1 MDFKKGS
8 LEVMLKPRIIARMDI
23 KNANL
28 IKSINLEGLK
38 IIGNP
43 NEYAKNYY
51 EDGADEI
58 LFMDC
63 VATLYGR
70 NNLSEMI
77 YKSTKDIFVPIAV
90 GGGIRSFEDVKM
102 MLNSGAD
109 KVVIN
114 TLCIENQGLINE
126 AAKIFGSQCLV
137 GSIDYYEDSLKRL
150 VVKNG
155 SKITEVE
162 ALSLSKKLEDL
173 GIGEIMFN
181 SINRDGM
188 KKGYDID
195 FLKKAS
201 KEINIPIIVCG
212 GAGSWKDMLDV
223 VKDTNCDAVAA
234 SNIFHH
240 VEYSTYLAKKFL
252 YDNKLNFRK
261 AELFHN

>member
-43 NEYAKNYY
+43 NEYAKKYY

-109 KVVIN
+109 KVAIN
-114 TLCIENQGLINE
+114 TAAVNDPQFITFLANLI
-126 AAKIFGSQCLV
+126 GSQ
-137 GSIDYYEDSLKRL
+137 SI
-150 VVKNG
+150 
-155 SKITEVE
+155 I
-162 ALSLSKKLEDL
+162 
-173 GIGEIMFN
+173 I
-181 SINRDGM
+181 SI
-188 KKGYDID
+188 
-195 FLKKAS
+195 
-201 KEINIPIIVCG
+201 E
-212 GAGSWKDMLDV
+212 
-223 VKDTNCDAVAA
+223 
-234 SNIFHH
+234 
-240 VEYSTYLAKKFL
+240 AKKRNNNWEV
-252 YDNKLNFRK
+252 YTSNGRDPRVKM
-261 AELFHN
+261 

>member
-43 NEYAKNYY
+43 NEYAKKYY

-109 KVVIN
+109 KVAIN
-114 TLCIENQGLINE
+114 TAAVNDPQFITFLANLI
-126 AAKIFGSQCLV
+126 GSQ
-137 GSIDYYEDSLKRL
+137 SIIISIEAKKRNNNWE
-150 VVKNG
+150 VYTSNG
-155 SKITEVE
+155 
-162 ALSLSKKLEDL
+162 
-173 GIGEIMFN
+173 
-181 SINRDGM
+181 RDPTG
-188 KKGYDID
+188 K
-195 FLKKAS
+195 
-201 KEINIPIIVCG
+201 
-212 GAGSWKDMLDV
+212 DV
-223 VKDTNCDAVAA
+223 VKWVKQVEKLGAGEILLTSIDQEGTRKGFDIELNKAVTSATNLPVISSGGFGKIDHAKNLIDTCEISGIALADALHYKRYKLME
-234 SNIFHH
+234 I
-240 VEYSTYLAKKFL
+240 KKSL
-252 YDNKLNFRK
+252 LT
-261 AELFHN
+261 